1 MAGGLA
7 SRLGG
12 RPKGLIE
19 IGGRRMLDRVADLLT
34 AVTGTFPYLVA
45 NAADAGRWRPELPL
59 VRDALTG
66 AGALGGIHAAL
77 AAAPGASVL
86 CVAWDLPFITAPLL
100 SALLEGLSGVDA
112 CVPESGGPR
121 GLEPLCAAYGPACR
135 SAIERRV
142 AAGDLRAIAFHD
154 DVRVGTLP
162 LARVRTFG
170 DPARLFFNVNT
181 PEDVERAERAW
192 PPPG

>member
-1 MAGGLA
+1 
-7 SRLGG
+7 
-12 RPKGLIE
+12 
-19 IGGRRMLDRVADLLT
+19 MLDHVADLLT
-34 AVTGTFPYLVA
+34 AVTGTPPYLVA
-45 NAADAGRWRPELPL
+45 NASDAGRWRPELPL
-59 VRDALTG
+59 VRDVITG

-77 AAAPGASVL
+77 AAASGAPVL
-86 CVAWDLPFITAPLL
+86 CVAWDLPFVTEPLL
-100 SALLEGLSGVDA
+100 SALLDGLAGVDA

-135 SAIERRV
+135 AAIEGRIAR
-142 AAGDLRAIAFHD
+142 GDLRAVAFHD
-154 DVRVGTLP
+154 DVRLGTLP
-162 LARVRTFG
+162 LARVRAFG

>member
-1 MAGGLA
+1 V
-7 SRLGG
+7 
-12 RPKGLIE
+12 I
-19 IGGRRMLDRVADLLT
+19 
-34 AVTGTFPYLVA
+34 
-45 NAADAGRWRPELPL
+45 
-59 VRDALTG
+59 TG

-77 AAAPGASVL
+77 TAASGAPVL
-86 CVAWDLPFITAPLL
+86 CVAWDLPFLTASLL
-100 SALLEGLSGVDA
+100 SALLEGMTGVDA

-121 GLEPLCAAYGPACR
+121 GLEPLCAAYGQPCR
-135 SAIERRV
+135 SAIERRI

-192 PPPG
+192 QPPG